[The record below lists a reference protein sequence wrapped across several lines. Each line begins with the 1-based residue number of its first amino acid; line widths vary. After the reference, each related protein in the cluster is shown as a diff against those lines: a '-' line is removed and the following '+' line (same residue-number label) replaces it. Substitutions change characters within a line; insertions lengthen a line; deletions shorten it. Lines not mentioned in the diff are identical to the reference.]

1 MEDFSDVETS
11 NDPDTISNVLAKL
24 NQTKVEKETK
34 FRVNGYRIDSMANIL
49 SQVKRLLSLF
59 WWGLKLQ

>member
-49 SQVKRLLSLF
+49 SQV
-59 WWGLKLQ
+59 